1 MSLVDFYCNC
11 VRYKKKETAQWIHFV
26 VKHMIVFHFRF
37 SKTGFD
43 SKNPISFNGLWIRH
57 RVNSLFFK
65 QLERGVNVKGDSYTV
80 SSINYEKK
88 LLLKLYFSLV

>member
-1 MSLVDFYCNC
+1 MSPVDFYCNC
-11 VRYKKKETAQWIHFV
+11 IRYKNNKTAQWINLI
-26 VKHMIVFHFRF
+26 VKHMTVFHFRF

-43 SKNPISFNGLWIRH
+43 SKTPINFNGLWIRH

-80 SSINYEKK
+80 NSINYKK
-88 LLLKLYFSLV
+88 TLLLKL

>member
-1 MSLVDFYCNC
+1 M
-11 VRYKKKETAQWIHFV
+11 T
-26 VKHMIVFHFRF
+26 VFHFRF

-43 SKNPISFNGLWIRH
+43 SKTPINFNGLWIKH

-80 SSINYEKK
+80 NSINYKK
-88 LLLKLYFSLV
+88 KKKKTLLLKLYFSLV